1 MPYDK
6 SVISELDSFL
16 PLQSPVI
23 WFLKVENSSQ
33 MGCKSCISF
42 SNNVLKG
49 YYVFFYLLQKHVFI
63 LELLESKGEMKVKA
77 LVGKH

>member
-1 MPYDK
+1 MC
-6 SVISELDSFL
+6 
-16 PLQSPVI
+16 
-23 WFLKVENSSQ
+23 
-33 MGCKSCISF
+33 CKTCISF

-49 YYVFFYLLQKHVFI
+49 YYVFFLLIAVFI

>member
-1 MPYDK
+1 MC
-6 SVISELDSFL
+6 
-16 PLQSPVI
+16 
-23 WFLKVENSSQ
+23 
-33 MGCKSCISF
+33 CKTCISF

-49 YYVFFYLLQKHVFI
+49 YYGFFYLLQKHVFI